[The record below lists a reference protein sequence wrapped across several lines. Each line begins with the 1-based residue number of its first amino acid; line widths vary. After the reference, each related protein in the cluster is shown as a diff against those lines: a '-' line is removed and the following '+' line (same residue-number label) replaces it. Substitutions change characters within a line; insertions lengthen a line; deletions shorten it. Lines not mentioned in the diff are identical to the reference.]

1 MRTVG
6 RGTVAARE
14 LRRRL
19 LAAGLSVH
27 EPDPVRALEAVAARQ
42 RGDAPP
48 IGQFEAVRS
57 GRGSWT

>member
-48 IGQFEAVRS
+48 IGQFEEVR
-57 GRGSWT
+57 